1 MHTMFIMIQCSVLFL
16 DKYNKRMPTAEVA
29 VAYKVSNSTC
39 NTVANRFLEHTVKQ
53 NVPENL

>member
-1 MHTMFIMIQCSVLFL
+1 MFIMIQCSVLFL

-39 NTVANRFLEHTVKQ
+39 NTVANRFLEHTAKQ